1 MLTQH
6 TRRALLVGAG
16 ATLLRTS
23 TASAIVKA
31 PLDKTYVR
39 TDPPSVEVSYPEA
52 WTLYTNFITDVED
65 PTELFTLTTVQLTPR
80 PSVDGSGMPDL
91 TGLGDSDALFV
102 VLAEEA
108 TADEP
113 LAPGL
118 DVYQGVSFEDLEV
131 VDEGNTIFTWRQQ
144 WYRGGAF
151 GYYVWVWTGASA
163 DIATVEAVVD
173 SFTVLQP
180 H

>member
-1 MLTQH
+1 MTHH
-6 TRRALLVGAG
+6 TRRALLLGAG
-16 ATLLRTS
+16 ATLIGTS
-23 TASAIVKA
+23 TAGAVIKVP
-31 PLDKTYVR
+31 PLDNTYLR
-39 TDPPSVEVSYPEA
+39 TDPPSVEVSYPDA
-52 WTLYTNFITDVED
+52 WTLYTGFITDVED
-65 PTELFTLTTVQLTPR
+65 PTELFTLTTVQLSPR

-118 DVYQGVSFEDLEV
+118 DVYQGVSFGDLEV

-151 GYYVWVWTGASA
+151 GYYVWVWTGASV
-163 DIATVEAVVD
+163 DLPTVEAVVD